1 MYNCKPVVSCFY
13 LNFRKINGPHLI
25 VVPLS
30 TVQNWMN
37 EFTKWCPTVR
47 IDALRG
53 VKDLRQEHIKNVLV
67 KNKWDVLIT
76 SYEMCMIEAAF
87 LKKYKWHY
95 LVIDEAHR
103 IKNEKSLLSIHLR
116 KFITRNRLLLTG
128 TPLQNNLHE
137 LWALL
142 NYMLPDVF
150 NSSEDFDSW
159 FNASQFMDDTTLIQR
174 LHNVLKPFLMRRI
187 KADVEKSLLPKIELN
202 IYVGL
207 SEMQRKWYTDILAK
221 DVLLL
226 NGFGNMEK
234 TTLLNILMHLRKCAN
249 HPYLFDGAEP
259 GPPYTTEE
267 HIVENSGK
275 MVVLDKLLSKLQ
287 AQGSRVLIFSQMTRM
302 LDIIEDYLIWKDYK
316 YCRLDGNTKQD
327 ERTEQMEDYN
337 SENSEKFV
345 FLLST
350 RAGGLGINLATA
362 DIVILFDSDWNPQP
376 DLQAMDR
383 AHRIGQKKQVKV
395 FRLVTEN
402 TVEEKIIERAG
413 MKLRLDKI
421 VIQEGR
427 LAMDNKSLQLNKQ
440 DMLKVIQHGAAKIF
454 ASKEGDAILEK
465 NIDEILEI
473 AEKKTAEQTAIL
485 EKLGESSLRN
495 LSLDEQ
501 KIDMYSFEGKN
512 FKNSKQEVVDNWI
525 EPPKRDRKP
534 FVYRDKT
541 KDSTGNDPTWDINAH
556 KAKIVKIRPLVIY
569 EFQFG
574 TPRLTE
580 LLEKECS
587 IQKTI
592 IEKKMKP
599 PLTYLSVEEHTEKEQ
614 LLKQSMNDLTDF
626 LVLSL

>member
-1 MYNCKPVVSCFY
+1 MFINLEQFVIYCHLLFY
-13 LNFRKINGPHLI
+13 LNFRKVNGPHLV

-30 TVQNWMN
+30 TLQNWVN
-37 EFTKWCPTVR
+37 EFNKWCPTIKTEV
-47 IDALRG
+47 IRG
-53 VKDLRQEHIKNVLV
+53 QKDLRQAHIKDVV
-67 KNKWDVLIT
+67 KKNKWEVLIT
-76 SYEMCMIEAAF
+76 SYEMCLIETAL

-103 IKNEKSLLSIHLR
+103 IKNEKSLLSKCLR
-116 KFITRNRLLLTG
+116 LFKTRSRLLLTG

-150 NSSEDFDSW
+150 NSSDDFDSW

-187 KADVEKSLLPKIELN
+187 KADVEKSLLPKKELT

-207 SEMQRKWYTDILAK
+207 TKMQRKWYTDILTK
-221 DVLLL
+221 DVSLL
-226 NGFGNMEK
+226 NGYGNMEK
-234 TTLLNILMHLRKCAN
+234 ASLQNVLMHLRKCAN
-249 HPYLFDGAEP
+249 HPYLFAGAEP

-275 MVVLDKLLSKLQ
+275 MIVLDKLLPKVQ
-287 AQGSRVLIFSQMTRM
+287 AQGSRVLIFSQMVRM

-316 YCRLDGNTKQD
+316 YCRLDGSTD
-327 ERTEQMEDYN
+327 HELRTEQMDEYN
-337 SENSEKFV
+337 AENSEKFV

-427 LAMDNKSLQLNKQ
+427 LAMDNKALQMNKF
-440 DMLKVIQHGAAKIF
+440 DMLKIIQFGAAKIF

-465 NIDEILEI
+465 NIDDILDI
-473 AEKKTAEQTAIL
+473 AEKKTSEQMAIL

-495 LSLDEQ
+495 LSLDEP
-501 KIDMYSFEGKN
+501 KINIYNFEGKN
-512 FKNSKQEVVDNWI
+512 YQNNKQQEIIDNWI

-534 FVYRDKT
+534 FVYRDKV
-541 KDSTGNDPTWDINAH
+541 KDATDDPTWDVNSH
-556 KAKIVKIRPLVIY
+556 KAKIAKIRPLVIY

-580 LLEKECS
+580 LIEKDCSLQRRTLEKKL
-587 IQKTI
+587 QKPLTLSDEEI
-592 IEKKMKP
+592 TEKK
-599 PLTYLSVEEHTEKEQ
+599 Q
-614 LLKQSMNDLTDF
+614 LLQQSNNNR
-626 LVLSL
+626 